1 MTDQE
6 SIQNQAV
13 PALNFIRANDHFLLT
28 AHVNCDGDAIA
39 SALATYRLLEK
50 MGKSSRIIFHDQ
62 KIDSRYEF
70 LPCFE
75 KIESYSDEKWDKLFQ
90 DKRPAVIALDTPS
103 YKRLGSVGDRL
114 KDQEPRIKIDHHP
127 CEDEFSPLDWVNIQV
142 SSTTSMI
149 YEIARM
155 AGVEIDPDLA
165 KLIYTGIA
173 YDTGRFSFSNTG
185 SRDMFIAGQMI
196 EAGVKPEEILNRIFF
211 ENSLAGLQT
220 IGKGLAS
227 MESHLDGAVQ
237 VIFLSAPDMKDVA
250 AWEIEELAT
259 YSVCVRG
266 TKIGLFIREI
276 EADFFKISL
285 RSHSEFDVND
295 LAKKFGGGGH
305 SRAAG
310 CRIRGSKDLVLKQ
323 LITAIEETNA

>member
-1 MTDQE
+1 VTDQE
-6 SIQNQAV
+6 YIRNQAEPV
-13 PALNFIRANDHFLLT
+13 LNFIRSHDRFLLT

-39 SALATYRLLEK
+39 SALAAYLLLKK

-62 KIDSRYEF
+62 KIDNRYEF
-70 LPCFE
+70 LPAFD
-75 KIESYSDEKWDKLFQ
+75 KIESYSDEKWNELFKQ
-90 DKRPAVIALDTPS
+90 NGRAVIALDTPS
-103 YKRLGSVGDRL
+103 YKRLGIVGDRI
-114 KDQEPRIKIDHHP
+114 KDQAIKIKIDHHP
-127 CEDEFSPLDWVNIQV
+127 SEDEFSPIDWVNTQV
-142 SSTTSMI
+142 SSTTSLI
-149 YEIARM
+149 YEIAGM

-165 KLIYTGIA
+165 KLLYTGIA

-196 EAGVKPEEILNRIFF
+196 DAGVKPEEILNHIFF

-227 MESHLDGAVQ
+227 MLSFLDGAVT
-237 VIFLSAPDMKDVA
+237 VIFLSESDLKDVE

-266 TKIGLFIREI
+266 TKIGLFIREV
-276 EADFFKISL
+276 EPDFYKISL
-285 RSHSEFDVND
+285 RSHSEFDVNE

-310 CRIRGSKDLVLKQ
+310 CRIRGSKAQVIEQ
-323 LITAIEETNA
+323 LMAAINSSEV